1 MTDIEIG
8 SKSSPAGRVWP
19 PFYAHRPYP
28 QKHAPAAE
36 LHFWQQHPVVAE
48 HRTTFLDAPMHTLTM
63 LETLNLA
70 RQAMQTRQP
79 LHHTVINVAK
89 LVTMHSNAELA
100 RDVSEADL
108 INIDGAGVV
117 WGARLFG
124 ISVPERVAGVDI
136 MEGLFRMCAEN
147 GFRPYLLGAESAV
160 LDAVQQRLRRDYPT
174 LDIAG
179 ARDGYFSAMQEE
191 DVILDINASGADCL
205 FVAMPSPR
213 KERFLYK
220 YRLVLAPYFIMGV
233 GGSFDVYGGKVRR
246 APLWMQKAGMEWLYR
261 VIQEPRRLWRRYWNT
276 NWEYGRLL
284 WSSYWSRNRGTRS

>member
-1 MTDIEIG
+1 MIDI
-8 SKSSPAGRVWP
+8 KKKAPATGRIWP
-19 PFYAHRPYP
+19 PFYAYRPYP
-28 QKHAPAAE
+28 EKHAPTRE
-36 LHFWQQHPVVAE
+36 LQFWQRHPLIAE

-63 LETLNLA
+63 LETLELA
-70 RQAMQTRQP
+70 REAMQTRQP

-89 LVTMHSNAELA
+89 LVTMHSDEELA

-124 ISVPERVAGVDI
+124 ITVPERVAGVEI
-136 MEGLFRMCAEN
+136 MERLFKLCSDK
-147 GFRPYLLGAESAV
+147 GFRPYLLGAEREV
-160 LDAVQQRLRRDYPT
+160 LDAVQERLKHDYPM
-174 LDIAG
+174 LQIAG
-179 ARDGYFSAMQEE
+179 AHDGYFSDEE
-191 DVILDINASGADCL
+191 AVVLDINASEADCL

-246 APLWMQKAGMEWLYR
+246 APIWVQEIGMEWLYR
-261 VIQEPRRLWRRYWNT
+261 VLQEPRRLWRRYWDT
-276 NWEYGRLL
+276 NREYAKLL
-284 WSSYWSRNRGTRS
+284 WSSYWARRRGPRE

>member
-1 MTDIEIG
+1 MTDIDMG
-8 SKSSPAGRVWP
+8 TQPSPAGRIWP

-28 QKHAPAAE
+28 QKQAPAGD
-36 LHFWQQHPVVAE
+36 LHFWQQHPVVAG
-48 HRTTFLDAPMHTLTM
+48 HRATFLDTPMHTLTM
-63 LETLNLA
+63 AETLDLA
-70 RQAMQTRQP
+70 QQAMQTRQP

-108 INIDGAGVV
+108 INIDGTGVV

-124 ISVPERVAGVDI
+124 ISVPERVAGVDV
-136 MEGLFRMCAEN
+136 MQNLFAMCAAN
-147 GFRPYLLGAESAV
+147 GFKPYLLGAEAGV
-160 LDAVQQRLRRDYPT
+160 LEAVQQRLRRDYPS
-174 LDIAG
+174 LRVAG
-179 ARDGYFSAMQEE
+179 AHDGYFTAQQEE
-191 DVILDINASGADCL
+191 DVVLAINDSGADCL

-246 APLWMQKAGMEWLYR
+246 APVWMQKLGLEWFYR
-261 VIQEPRRLWRRYWNT
+261 VAQEPRRLWRRYWDT
-276 NWEYGRLL
+276 NREYARLL
-284 WSSYWSRNRGTRS
+284 WSGYWSQRRSQR